1 MNRFIVSIGSN
12 SADCHSQV
20 DDAINHLKLKFEN
33 VLVSS
38 VYETPAL
45 NGVDPSYLN
54 AVAVAYSSLE
64 INQVNAIMKQWEV
77 ECGRTPESK
86 IKGVIPIDLD
96 IVVWNDEIIRPK
108 DFSYSF
114 FIQGYNQLVKL
125 GHVPKL

>member
-1 MNRFIVSIGSN
+1 MCDMNRFIVSIGSN

-45 NGVDPSYLN
+45 NGVDSSYLN

-64 INQVNAIMKQWEV
+64 IN
-77 ECGRTPESK
+77 
-86 IKGVIPIDLD
+86 
-96 IVVWNDEIIRPK
+96 
-108 DFSYSF
+108 
-114 FIQGYNQLVKL
+114 
-125 GHVPKL
+125 